1 MMKNRP
7 TQPTIAAN
15 QSCLPAPSGIAR
27 ALAGCLLGTLLAGC
41 AVGPDYV
48 KPAMAIPADYK
59 ESGRWQAAQPMDE
72 APRGPWWKV
81 CQDPRLDALM
91 DTLNRQSPTI
101 AQAEAQYRQAQ
112 ALLRQ
117 AQAGL
122 FPSLTADASATRS
135 AGSSGSSNTSGASG
149 SSFGNGAGISNSYN
163 LGVTASWEPDLWGG
177 VRRAVEAGAAREA
190 ASAAQ
195 LAAIRLSS
203 QAQLATAYLQLVV
216 ADQQL
221 RQLQDSEKALQETLT
236 LTKNQYAAGT
246 VSEANVALA
255 ESQLKSAQA
264 QRVDKQLTRAQLEH
278 AIAAALGQT
287 PSGFSLA
294 ASDYEP
300 HLPQIPAGLPSTLL
314 ERRPDIAAAER
325 NVAAANAQIGVARA
339 AFFPTLTLSASGGYR
354 SNSFSDWISLPN
366 RIWSLGPQLAL
377 TVFDAGLH
385 KAQSDQAIAAYDASV
400 ASYRITVLSAF
411 QAVEDNLAAQAM
423 LGEQADLQA
432 AALAAARRSEAI
444 TLNQY
449 RAGIVG
455 YINVLA
461 AQNTRLTAESNLWT
475 VKNRQYTNS
484 VALITAIGGQW

>member
-1 MMKNRP
+1 MTNTIKRSFP
-7 TQPTIAAN
+7 T
-15 QSCLPAPSGIAR
+15 PAGISGITRIAR
-27 ALAGCLLGTLLAGC
+27 PLAGCLIGVLLAGC

-48 KPAMAIPADYK
+48 KPQMEIPAAYK
-59 ESGRWQAAQPMDE
+59 ESGQWKAAQPMDD
-72 APRGPWWKV
+72 APRGPWWQV

-122 FPSLTADASATRS
+122 FPTLSASAS
-135 AGSSGSSNTSGASG
+135 ASRGVGSSGSSNASG
-149 SSFGNGAGISNSYN
+149 SGQSVSNTYN
-163 LGVTASWEPDLWGG
+163 MGLTASWEADIWGG
-177 VRRAVEAGAAREA
+177 VRRAVEAGEARQT

-216 ADQQL
+216 ADQQV
-221 RQLQDSEKALQETLT
+221 RQLLDSENALQETLT
-236 LTKNQYAAGT
+236 LTRNQYAAGT
-246 VSEANVALA
+246 VSEANVSLA

-278 AIAAALGQT
+278 AIAAALGQA
-287 PSGFSLA
+287 PAGFSLA

-300 HLPQIPAGLPSTLL
+300 HLPQIPPGLPSTLL

-325 NVAAANAQIGVARA
+325 SVAAANAEIGVAKA
-339 AFFPTLTLSASGGYR
+339 AFFPSLTLSATGGYR
-354 SNSFSDWISLPN
+354 SSSFADWISMPN

-377 TVFDAGLH
+377 TLFDAGLRR
-385 KAQSDQAIAAYDASV
+385 AQSDAAIAVYDASV
-400 ASYRITVLSAF
+400 ASYRLTVLSAF
-411 QAVEDNLAAQAM
+411 QAVEDNLAAQA
-423 LGEQADLQA
+423 LLNEQADLLTD
-432 AALAAARRSEAI
+432 ALAAARRSEVV

-461 AQNTRLTAESNLWT
+461 AQNTRLSAESSLWA
-475 VKNRQYTNS
+475 VKNRQYVNS